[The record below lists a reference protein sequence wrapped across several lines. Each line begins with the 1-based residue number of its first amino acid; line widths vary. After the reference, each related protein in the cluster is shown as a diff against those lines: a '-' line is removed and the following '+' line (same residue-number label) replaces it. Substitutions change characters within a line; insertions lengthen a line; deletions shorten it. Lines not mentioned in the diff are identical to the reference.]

1 MADNRQYS
9 DHNSI
14 GNVNVYYKDRQ
25 LKERTAVSNAAS
37 IANLKF
43 LLTTGDDEGFRTAIK
58 SYIDEAIRS
67 ALGALV
73 DNLDKGTGVSRILG
87 TDSSHDLGTITP
99 ANLASVLGALVS
111 LGFSNFDYNNPPSRC
126 FCTHLWYGENYATS
140 HAPKRGN
147 QFAVVLYISSQHILE
162 LSFNYYE
169 DFVMY
174 IRMCQDGSWGS
185 WRQIPTQAV

>member
-1 MADNRQYS
+1 MADNRQFT

-99 ANLASVLGALVS
+99 ANLASVLGVQQLNFGATHSSFEQVVNSAPTNKLLFGKFNPDVNW
-111 LGFSNFDYNNPPSRC
+111 LIIGFTIGGYAAFFGLTYTDAVPTPICRKFN
-126 FCTHLWYGENYATS
+126 GEWTW
-140 HAPKRGN
+140 
-147 QFAVVLYISSQHILE
+147 L
-162 LSFNYYE
+162 LS
-169 DFVMY
+169 
-174 IRMCQDGSWGS
+174 
-185 WRQIPTQAV
+185 